1 MDPKAELQAAL
12 KEAMKAKDNRRRDVI
27 RYLQAEIKQMEI
39 DQQKSLSSEEAMAVL
54 QREAKKQREA
64 VVENENIGRTEAA
77 QAAHEE
83 LAIME
88 TFLPRQLSKEEITA
102 IVQEVIAEV
111 GATSTGDMGKVMGPV
126 MQRVKGVADGK
137 LVNQVVREQLS

>member
-27 RYLQAEIKQMEI
+27 RYLQAEIKQVEI
-39 DQQKSLSSEEAMAVL
+39 DEQKSLSAEEAMAVV

-64 VVENENIGRTEAA
+64 VAENENSGRTEAA
-77 QAAHEE
+77 QAARDE

-88 TFLPRQLSKEEITA
+88 SFLPRQLSKEEIVA

-111 GATSTGDMGKVMGPV
+111 GATSAGDMGKVMGPV

-137 LVNQVVREQLS
+137 LVNQVVREHLS